1 MYTLIFL
8 ATAKNAVGLPLRLS
22 EDDSFLT
29 WSEVVIPSLAGLASL
44 SVAIVSVVIAWQARN
59 IAKSS
64 EDARLKAE
72 SDRVQFEQQLR
83 FDAALKDL
91 YVGISQRMEA
101 LRTQDAAV
109 RANMFNIGRGGLGVT
124 VPARPPISS
133 LLALIAAARLD
144 AREHEPIELLTSIAE
159 YATAVAQ
166 AGGPMP
172 EPETPDER
180 QQRIEEEVDS

>member
-1 MYTLIFL
+1 M
-8 ATAKNAVGLPLRLS
+8 ATAGQFYWPSVGNFVAAYGQFFMAANRLPLKLS

-59 IAKSS
+59 IAKTS

-91 YVGISQRMEA
+91 YVGISQRIEA

-109 RANMFNIGRGGLGVT
+109 RANMFNIGRGGLV
-124 VPARPPISS
+124 V
-133 LLALIAAARLD
+133 LC
-144 AREHEPIELLTSIAE
+144 
-159 YATAVAQ
+159 
-166 AGGPMP
+166 
-172 EPETPDER
+172 
-180 QQRIEEEVDS
+180 